1 MNERMTGQFIP
12 GNSVL
17 HRLDA
22 RAKLICFIV
31 LIAVV
36 ILAHSVIGYALV
48 LAFTA
53 ALIIISKLPLSTA
66 IGSVKRMFWFFVLI
80 FIMNALFFSSENAI
94 WSWWIISLSK
104 DGMVQGFNVVF
115 RVIVILLMANVFT
128 LVTPPLETTHAIQ
141 SLLKPLKLVGL
152 PTDEI
157 AMIISVAIQ
166 FIPTL
171 LQEADT
177 VKKAQIAR
185 GARFE
190 SHKLHERAAA
200 MLPLIVPIFL
210 SAFKKADEL
219 AMAME
224 ARGYRGEKYRT
235 HRKNGAMALGSYFAI
250 FICCVLCAA
259 EIIL

>member
-128 LVTPPLETTHAIQ
+128 LV
-141 SLLKPLKLVGL
+141 KPLKLVGL
-152 PTDEI
+152 PADEI

-190 SHKLHERAAA
+190 SRKLHERAAA

-259 EIIL
+259 EIVL

>member
-1 MNERMTGQFIP
+1 MNERLTGVFIP

-22 RAKLICFIV
+22 RAKLICLFV

-36 ILAHSVIGYALV
+36 ILADSIAGYALA
-48 LAFTA
+48 LGFTA
-53 ALIIISKLPLSTA
+53 LLVIISKLPFSLA
-66 IGSVKRMFWFFVLI
+66 AASVKRMFAFFVLI
-80 FIMNALFFSSENAI
+80 FIMNALFFSSDNPI
-94 WSWWIISLSK
+94 WSGWIISLSK
-104 DGMVQGFNVVF
+104 KGMVQGFNVVF
-115 RVIVILLMANVFT
+115 RVAVILLIANVFS
-128 LVTPPLETTHAIQ
+128 LVTPPLEITHAIQ
-141 SLLKPLKLVGL
+141 ALLKPFKLVGL
-152 PTDEI
+152 PADEI

-166 FIPTL
+166 FIPIL
-171 LQEADT
+171 LHEADT

-190 SHKLHERAAA
+190 SRKLHERAAA
-200 MLPLIVPIFL
+200 MLPLIVPMFL

-235 HRKNGAMALGSYFAI
+235 HRRYGDMKPNSYFAI
-250 FICCVLCAA
+250 LICCALCAA
-259 EIIL
+259 EIVL